1 MAITLET
8 AARNAAAD
16 AVTALVDA
24 GTPPGDVAI
33 RDASNNILCTIE
45 FLTEAFGP
53 ATNGV
58 CTADCDPALTSVGLA
73 AAGAGTA
80 ATNYIVRNAAGTTIW
95 SGTVTATGAGGDMTL
110 DNVSIA
116 EDQVVNVTGFTFTMP
131 ATVA

>member
-24 GTPPGDVAI
+24 GTPPGDVCI

-45 FLTEAFGP
+45 FLTEAFGA
-53 ATNGV
+53 ATSGV

-80 ATNYIVRNAAGTTIW
+80 ATNFIVRNAAGTTIW
-95 SGTVTATGAGGDMTL
+95 SGTVTATGGGGDMTL

-116 EDQVVNVTGFTFTMP
+116 EDQVVNITGFTFTMP